1 MSGERERLSNG
12 RGTLSA
18 DLPSRPTFGAWPSI
32 PSSASACQ
40 ADSLAAMRRLS
51 LLSLLGLLVVAV
63 ILTAAPGA
71 TAGPGTTWE
80 YAVALEYP
88 ELDNAYWARPAAKP
102 TPDLEA
108 ALAAAQAHWGA
119 PPACGRP
126 VVRFIRDWP
135 TAGVAWPHL
144 CLIDI
149 NPTFGGRDFDS
160 LCELVTHEVGHLHGL
175 GHGNPG
181 DPLYDPA
188 LEGTVMDYRTD
199 DQEGMVP
206 ACDRERRR
214 RARLERRL
222 FHLHGKAS
230 ARRARC
236 RRRHGHGRRDGRECR
251 LAVRTSA
258 RLRGLRDRVDWPVW

>member
-1 MSGERERLSNG
+1 
-12 RGTLSA
+12 
-18 DLPSRPTFGAWPSI
+18 
-32 PSSASACQ
+32 
-40 ADSLAAMRRLS
+40 MRR
-51 LLSLLGLLVVAV
+51 LGLLVLAV
-63 ILTAAPGA
+63 LLAAAPCA
-71 TAGPGTTWE
+71 SADLGTTTE
-80 YAVALEYP
+80 YAVPPEYP
-88 ELDNAYWARPAAKP
+88 ELDDAYWARPATKL
-102 TPDLEA
+102 TPDLKA

-119 PPACGRP
+119 PPACGPP

-149 NPTFGGRDFDS
+149 NPTLGGRDFDS

-188 LEGTVMDYRTD
+188 LEGTVMDYRTED
-199 DQEGMVP
+199 KDGIVP

-222 FHLHGKAS
+222 FDLRDLVS
-230 ARRARC
+230 ARRAHC
-236 RRRHGHGRRDGRECR
+236 RRAGLHRARPGRECL

-258 RLRGLRDRVDWPVW
+258 RLRALRHRVDWPVW